1 VSLPN
6 LLNPLEL
13 PLYGSRL
20 IEASA
25 GTGKTYTIAA
35 LYLRL
40 VLGHGGDNAC
50 RQELLP
56 PDILVVTFTDAATKE
71 LRDRIRL
78 RLTEAAQH
86 FRATLPR
93 PDDYLTR
100 LRDDYPPA
108 DWPRCARRLEI
119 AAEWMDEAAISTIH
133 GWCNRMLREHAFD
146 SGSLFAQNLEA
157 DHSELLLE
165 VVRDYWRVHCYPLAG
180 EGLEWVLDH
189 WQEPRQ
195 LVRKLVLDAPDAD
208 PALAQPPLAEVFGNA
223 RGQRLAA
230 LDQLKAP
237 WAEWADQL
245 QSLLDDASTRKAV
258 NGTKIQPRHYNSWL
272 AALRTWATTPDQAE
286 LGLSDSAWN
295 RLTPEGLAEAWK
307 DGAPPEHPALAETS
321 RLRQALAAL
330 PRPDR
335 DMLRHASAWVRLRF
349 EQEKA
354 RRAELGFDDLLTR
367 LDAALQG
374 RKGPQ
379 LAESIRRQFP
389 VALID
394 EFQDT
399 DPVQY
404 AIFSRIYGVEDNA
417 PETGLF
423 MIGDPKQAIYAFR
436 NADIYTYLAAR
447 RATEGRH
454 YTLGTN
460 FRSTRGMVAAVNR
473 LFLQAEERPQ
483 GQGAFLFR
491 AGGDNPVPFVP
502 VDAQGRKERL
512 VAEEAE
518 VPALTLWHPDDQTEP
533 LGKDEY
539 RQRLAASCAS
549 EIARL
554 LNLGQSGRAG
564 FQADGKPL
572 RPLRPGDLAVLVRSF
587 AQAKAVREELV
598 RREVRSVYLS
608 DKDSVLKTAEAH
620 DLRMW
625 LRAAAE
631 PEDDRL
637 LRAALGSRTLDLP
650 LSDLEHLNQDETAWE
665 ARVLQFR
672 TYRSLWRQQ
681 GVLPMLRRIIH
692 DFDLP
697 QRLAQTT
704 AGERTLTNLLH
715 LSELLQQGAGELD
728 GEQALIRFLSEQ
740 IAEESAAEER
750 ILRLE
755 SDENLVKVITIHK
768 SKGLEYPLVF
778 IPFACH
784 YRPVKTDDAAVKF
797 HGPDG
802 SRITVLAPGEEEVEE
817 ADAERL
823 AEDMR
828 LLYVAL
834 TRARHACWLGVADV
848 KSGRS
853 GGSDLHRTAFG
864 CLLTGGEPLAT
875 GGLPPALEAMQ
886 GGCPDIAIAPLPEA
900 TDEPFRFQ
908 AAGAPALAARTV
920 VRRAASDPWWIA
932 SYSALR
938 IGEEMSEE
946 GGDGTALPADAPPSS
961 PARQLELELLA
972 PETALAQKLM
982 EAEAAADP
990 EGARPTDATA
1000 AQIHRFPK
1008 GAGPGTFLHGLL
1020 EWVAQEGFAQFSA
1033 NPERLVDT
1041 IARRCN
1047 RRGWEAWIAPLE
1059 AWLRHLLETPLPL
1072 GDQRAALRQLESYQ
1086 PEMEFWFETSGVDTR
1101 RLDALVRAHTL
1112 AGAPRP
1118 GLEKILLQGMLKG
1131 YIDLVFEHAGRYY
1144 VADYKSNWL
1153 GPADGDYTPEA
1164 MAAAILEK
1172 RYDLQYALY
1181 LLALHR
1187 QLRARLPGYDYD
1199 RHIGG
1204 AVYVFLRGSRSASRG
1219 VHFERPPR
1227 ALIEAMD
1234 ALFRG
1239 ADDDADPS

>member
-1 VSLPN
+1 MSGTD
-6 LLNPLEL
+6 LLDPLAL

-25 GTGKTYTIAA
+25 GTGKTFTIAA

-40 VLGHGGDNAC
+40 VLKHGGENAFG
-50 RQELLP
+50 QELLP

-78 RLTEAAQH
+78 RLTEAARH
-86 FRATLPR
+86 FRGTLEK
-93 PDDYLTR
+93 PDPFLTG
-100 LRDDYPPA
+100 LRNGYPEA

-133 GWCNRMLREHAFD
+133 AWCNRMLREHAFD

-157 DHSELLLE
+157 DHSELFLE
-165 VVRDYWRVHCYPLAG
+165 TVRDYWRIHCYPLAG
-180 EGLEWVLDH
+180 AGLEWVLER
-189 WQEPRQ
+189 WQDPRT
-195 LVRKLVLDAPDAD
+195 LARKLVID
-208 PALAQPPLAEVFGNA
+208 PGNTDPSPSQATLGEVFA
-223 RGQRLAA
+223 TIDRQRQDTLQ
-230 LDQLKAP
+230 QLKAP
-237 WAEWADQL
+237 WPQWADEIRD
-245 QSLLDDASTRKAV
+245 LLDDAVASKAV
-258 NGTKIQPRHYNSWL
+258 DGKKIQSRYYAPWL
-272 AALRTWATTPDQAE
+272 TDLKAWALDPARDALDLKTGWTR
-286 LGLSDSAWN
+286 LS
-295 RLTPEGLAEAWK
+295 PEGIAEAWK
-307 DGAPPEHPALAETS
+307 AGSPPGHPAFREIP
-321 RLRQALAAL
+321 RLREALAAL

-335 DMLRHASAWVRLRF
+335 DMLRHASAWVQLRF

-354 RRAELGFDDLLTR
+354 RRAELGFDDLLIR
-367 LDAALQG
+367 LNQALNG
-374 RKGPQ
+374 KKGPQ
-379 LAESIRRQFP
+379 LADSIRRQFP

-399 DPVQY
+399 DPTQY
-404 AIFSRIYGVEDNA
+404 AIFSRIYSLADNSH
-417 PETGLF
+417 ETGIFL
-423 MIGDPKQAIYAFR
+423 IGDPKQAIYAFR
-436 NADIYTYLAAR
+436 NADIYTYLEAR
-447 RATEGRH
+447 RATAGRH

-460 FRSTRGMVAAVNR
+460 FRSTGAMVAAVNQC
-473 LFLQAEERPQ
+473 FDQAEHRP
-483 GQGAFLFR
+483 GGKGAFLFR
-491 AGGDNPVPFVP
+491 EEEGNPVPFVP
-502 VDAQGRKERL
+502 VSAQGRKDRFVVECGDS
-512 VAEEAE
+512 
-518 VPALTLWHPDDQTEP
+518 PALTLWHPAGQTEP

-539 RQRLAASCAS
+539 RQRLSESCAS

-554 LNLGQSGRAG
+554 LNLGQAGRAG
-564 FQADGKPL
+564 FQEDGKPL
-572 RPLRPGDLAVLVRSF
+572 RPLRPGDLAVLVRSY
-587 AQAKAVREELV
+587 AQAKAIREELA
-598 RREVRSVYLS
+598 RREVRTVYLS
-608 DKDSVLKTAEAH
+608 DKDSVLKTPEAQ

-631 PEDDRL
+631 PDDDRL
-637 LRAALGSRTLDLP
+637 LRAALGTRTLDQP
-650 LSDLEHLNQDETAWE
+650 LESLERLNQDESAWE

-672 TYRSLWRQQ
+672 AYRALWRQQ
-681 GVLPMLRRIIH
+681 GVLPMLRRLIH

-740 IAEESAAEER
+740 ISEESAAEER
-750 ILRLE
+750 VLRLE

-784 YRPVKTDDAAVKF
+784 YRPIRTDDAVVKY

-802 SRITVLAPGEEEVEE
+802 HRITVLAPDEDQVER
-817 ADAERL
+817 ADRERL
-823 AEDMR
+823 AEDLR

-834 TRARHACWLGVADV
+834 TRARHACWVGVADV
-848 KSGRS
+848 KTGRQPV
-853 GGSDLHRTAFG
+853 SDLHRTAFG
-864 CLLTGGEPLAT
+864 YLLTGGGQLAAST
-875 GGLPPALEAMQ
+875 ALAEGLEALKA
-886 GGCPDIAIAPLPEA
+886 GCPAIAVTPLPEA
-900 TDEPFRFQ
+900 DDIRFQ
-908 AAGAPALAARTV
+908 ALMAGAPMLAARTV

-938 IGEEMSEE
+938 IGGEAAAEPV
-946 GGDGTALPADAPPSS
+946 DLPAEDGESVS
-961 PARQLELELLA
+961 GLQYELELLV
-972 PETALAQKLM
+972 PETPLAQKLS
-982 EAEAAADP
+982 EADALADN
-990 EGARPTDATA
+990 EDIQPTDPTS

-1020 EWVAQEGFAQFSA
+1020 EWAAGEGFAQLA
-1033 NPERLVDT
+1033 ADPARLTDA

-1047 RRGWEAWIAPLE
+1047 RRHWDAWIAPLD
-1059 AWLRHLLETPLPL
+1059 AWLRHFLDGPLPL
-1072 GDQRAALRQLESYQ
+1072 GEHRVALGQLESYQ
-1086 PEMEFWFETSGVDTR
+1086 PEMEFWFETSAVDTR
-1101 RLDALVRAHTL
+1101 KLDALVCAQTL

-1118 GLEKILLQGMLKG
+1118 GLEKIMLHGMLKG
-1131 YIDLVFEHAGRYY
+1131 YIDLVFEHGGRYY

-1153 GPADGDYTPEA
+1153 GSADADYTPEA

-1187 QLRARLPGYDYD
+1187 QLQARLPDYDYD
-1199 RHIGG
+1199 RHMGG
-1204 AVYVFLRGSRSASRG
+1204 AAYIFLRGSRAAGRG

-1227 ALIEAMD
+1227 TLIEAMD

-1239 ADDDADPS
+1239 ADQGSLP